1 MGSVIYGAGRVLF
14 LRSEANYLPED
25 AGWVFTLGR
34 GQVFG
39 LPISVICFI
48 CVLALAHLVL
58 RKTALGLFIYAMG
71 DNPVA
76 ARSAGIPARPATILI
91 YIFAGL
97 VAFFAG
103 LLTAGAVNNINSRMF
118 NSTLIYDVLLV
129 VVVGGIGL
137 SGGRGGMKNVLIGTM
152 LIGTLLNGMIIL
164 NISYNE
170 QSLIKGVILLLA
182 ILADTIL
189 NPRDEQT
196 SQQGDI

>member
-1 MGSVIYGAGRVLF
+1 MVHI
-14 LRSEANYLPED
+14 
-25 AGWVFTLGR
+25 
-34 GQVFG
+34 
-39 LPISVICFI
+39 
-48 CVLALAHLVL
+48 VL

-76 ARSAGIPARPATILI
+76 ARSAGIPARPATVVI
-91 YIFAGL
+91 YVFAGL
-97 VAFFAG
+97 VAYFAG
-103 LLTAGAVNNINSRMF
+103 LLTAGAVNNINTRMF

-137 SGGRGGMKNVLIGTM
+137 SGGRGGMKNVLIGTL

-170 QSLIKGVILLLA
+170 QSLIKGLILLLA
-182 ILADTIL
+182 ILVDTIL

>member
-1 MGSVIYGAGRVLF
+1 MGGVIYGLGRILF
-14 LRSEANYLPED
+14 LRQEANYLPDD
-25 AGWVFTLGR
+25 AGWAVYLGR
-34 GQVFG
+34 GQLFG
-39 LPISVICFI
+39 VPVSVIAFAV
-48 CVLALAHLVL
+48 VLVLVGLVL

-76 ARSAGIPARPATILI
+76 ARSAGIPVRPVTIVI
-91 YIFAGL
+91 YVFAGI
-97 VAFFAG
+97 VAYFAG
-103 LLTAGAVNNINSRMF
+103 ILTAGAVNNINTRMY

-137 SGGRGGMKNVLIGTM
+137 SGGKGGMKNVLIGTL
-152 LIGTLLNGMIIL
+152 LIGTLLNGMIIM
-164 NISYNE
+164 NIDYTQ

-182 ILADTIL
+182 ILADTLL